1 MDVRES
7 GAGSTTKL
15 RLTVDRQSHE
25 LDARSASDPLL
36 TTLRDALGLTGTKYS
51 CLEGICGACTVLVE
65 GEPIRSCITPTG
77 DSTRFSRPSSMSSA
91 SNAASAH
98 RVRCSMPRDCWRAIR
113 NRTMSRSARRWT
125 EMSVDAAHTPRIL
138 RSVKRAAELIRS
150 DEATKPLP
158 VDAVPGPT
166 SAVDDWLPRPTRP
179 WDHQDPTAR
188 DYFDVLGDGL
198 VVVLP
203 PDEVDRPNRAG

>member
-77 DSTRFSRPSSMSSA
+77 DVAGRTVTTVEGLAADGRLHPVQQAFLDELGFQCGFCTPGQML
-91 SNAASAH
+91 NAAGLLA
-98 RVRCSMPRDCWRAIR
+98 R
-113 NRTMSRSARRWT
+113 NP
-125 EMSVDAAHTPRIL
+125 EP
-138 RSVKRAAELIRS
+138 
-150 DEATKPLP
+150 
-158 VDAVPGPT
+158 
-166 SAVDDWLPRPTRP
+166 
-179 WDHQDPTAR
+179 
-188 DYFDVLGDGL
+188 
-198 VVVLP
+198 
-203 PDEVDRPNRAG
+203 